1 MTLWER
7 ANNKSNEYA
16 GRKQPGSEVIRDI
29 RQTIPPIPFNISPTK
44 NIEREEAYSAELFA
58 QQKLVADTFFSTTQ
72 IKVDRLQKRKQ
83 KWYAME
89 LKQYEEQYKKL
100 VND

>member
-1 MTLWER
+1 M
-7 ANNKSNEYA
+7 
-16 GRKQPGSEVIRDI
+16 IRDI

-72 IKVDRLQKRKQ
+72 IKVDRLQKRKE
-83 KWYAME
+83 KRHAME